1 MDILMQLGNTL
12 TVISSLVIG
21 LLLGGALVAIVYQ
34 MIARAKSK
42 TFEHDLQRQLD
53 GAEKEAENILKSARI
68 DAATEAIK
76 KKEEFTNQANKT
88 RAELHEQ
95 EMRLTKREDTV
106 ERQTEMNLQKEKSLK
121 KQQQD
126 SDRRLHNINLKEK
139 QLSVLLAQQ
148 KNQLLKITAMDIAE
162 EESALKTP
170 RRRMRA

>member
-1 MDILMQLGNTL
+1 MDILLQSTLGIL
-12 TVISSLVIG
+12 GALVIG
-21 LLLGGALVAIVYQ
+21 ILLGGALVAIVYQ

-42 TFEHDLQRQLD
+42 TFEQDLQRQLD
-53 GAEKEAENILKSARI
+53 GAEREAENILKSARI

-88 RAELHEQ
+88 RAELHEA

-106 ERQTEMNLQKEKSLK
+106 ERQTEMNLQKEKTLK

-148 KNQLLKITAMDIAE
+148 KNQLLKITAMDIKEAKDLL
-162 EESALKTP
+162 LK
-170 RRRMRA
+170 RLEDEC